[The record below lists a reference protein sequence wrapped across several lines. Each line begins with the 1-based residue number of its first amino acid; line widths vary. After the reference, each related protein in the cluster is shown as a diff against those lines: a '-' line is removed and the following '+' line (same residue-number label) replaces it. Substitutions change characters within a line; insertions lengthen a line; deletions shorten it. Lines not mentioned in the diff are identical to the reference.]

1 MCALECKVT
10 KPMCVVRCT
19 GKSDDLNGFIKA
31 NAMLSQLKLRSHE
44 DLKDHLAKTP
54 QQQLDAAEEAA
65 QAAITSYAEENA
77 RGMEGVQKKII
88 GEQKAIL
95 TKISKLFK
103 RSSGLAVMAKASRF
117 SAVDQLPERTASPQD
132 RRSPRLSGNTTA
144 EAGAAE
150 ASAAPAPAKRLT
162 LSRVPGT
169 MTFALAT
176 QPPAQP
182 PAQTVNLAAD
192 MDALARKYPRRAV
205 AAPKAMNPNSNNTRG
220 ARMAAA
226 TSCAPAASPAVA
238 AAVAPAAAAGRSKQT
253 SAAALNEIREQTKKK
268 LLARLAKQQSMPEQ
282 VDKEEEEPPAPR
294 ASRSRAKKTVNFDV
308 ADDEA
313 QVPDSEAGTTQ
324 PTAAQRRLLR
334 NVVRAEDIME
344 EESEEGDERDEEQM
358 DERPIA
364 EESDGEAGDAP
375 SLVPKPKKARKGG
388 KHNQLEMSSMVN
400 HNRKR
405 LPAAPAT
412 ALPVAAKPTQPAA
425 VTAKD
430 STDVDIVN
438 PEKARP
444 KASIPADERP
454 KYGPGSRGGEGA
466 RGGAGSYNTSKK
478 RLESKLTQL
487 KQLVEEGNTSD
498 KTIEAAR
505 ALTTTMPAGSI
516 PEELSAALAA
526 TTSTDDAENIQELK
540 KTVESMAEQVKSL
553 TQANEALLNEKQELS
568 LSSAKAM
575 GELTAVKEQNAR
587 LEEQLRAK
595 ADEYARGMAA
605 GVQATMQNL
614 SLPRPM

>member
-150 ASAAPAPAKRLT
+150 ASAAPAKRLT

-192 MDALARKYPRRAV
+192 MDALARKWPRRA
-205 AAPKAMNPNSNNTRG
+205 AAATKSMNPNSNSRG

-238 AAVAPAAAAGRSKQT
+238 AAVAPAAAAGKSKRT

-268 LLARLAKQQSMPEQ
+268 LLARLEAKQQSMAEQ
-282 VDKEEEEPPAPR
+282 VDKEEEELPAKRPT
-294 ASRSRAKKTVNFDV
+294 RSRAKKTVNFDV

-344 EESEEGDERDEEQM
+344 KESEEGDESDEEQM

-375 SLVPKPKKARKGG
+375 SLVPKPKKARKGS

-400 HNRKR
+400 YNRKR

-438 PEKARP
+438 SKKARP
-444 KASIPADERP
+444 KPSIPADERP

-478 RLESKLTQL
+478 RLESKLIQL

-498 KTIEAAR
+498 KTMDAAR

-526 TTSTDDAENIQELK
+526 TTSTDDAENIHELK

-553 TQANEALLNEKQELS
+553 TQANEALLHEKQELS